1 MFTVEFEPD
10 ASIITTIDDTGECDD
25 VEVILGDDCLVY
37 FRQFDYDA
45 NAYEMVILNYQ
56 QFLDIFAALNST
68 EGAFKLQV
76 RRGR

>member
-25 VEVILGDDCLVY
+25 VEVILGDDGLVY

-76 RRGR
+76 RRRR

>member
-25 VEVILGDDCLVY
+25 VEVILGDDGLVY

-56 QFLDIFAALNST
+56 
-68 EGAFKLQV
+68 
-76 RRGR
+76 